1 MGMTQSGVPV
11 PDGMVK
17 FLDSNTVVSKFTY
30 FEGKCIRYFTHV
42 RKTLIP
48 TDCDFFLTFYL

>member
-30 FEGKCIRYFTHV
+30 FE
-42 RKTLIP
+42 RKVYTV
-48 TDCDFFLTFYL
+48 FYTRKKNLDSY